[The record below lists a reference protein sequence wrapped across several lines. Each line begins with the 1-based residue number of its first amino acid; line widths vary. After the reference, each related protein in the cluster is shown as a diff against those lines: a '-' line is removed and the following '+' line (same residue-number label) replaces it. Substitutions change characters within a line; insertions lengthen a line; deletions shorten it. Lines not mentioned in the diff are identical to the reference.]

1 MTTPAYHR
9 IRSLEVTGGFL
20 QGLKLVFDDRLNC
33 IIGGRG
39 TGKTTV
45 LEALRYALDRMPDA
59 NLDRF
64 RYQAIEK
71 LLQSNLGGGSV
82 RVDVETREGA
92 AYTIVRG
99 FGEAPLVTNDE

>member
-1 MTTPAYHR
+1 MTAYHK
-9 IRSLEVTGGFL
+9 IRSVEFTGGFL
-20 QGLKLVFDDRLNC
+20 PGVKLDFDENLNC

-59 NLDRF
+59 NSDKDRY
-64 RYQAIEK
+64 RAIER

-82 RVDVETREGA
+82 RVR
-92 AYTIVRG
+92 
-99 FGEAPLVTNDE
+99 